1 MKKTL
6 LLVLVSVFTITQ
18 FFAQET
24 AQKEEKQKAHY
35 NISKF
40 KQLNEELPTP
50 NSQHTASGAPGYEYT
65 QQQVDYKM
73 DLVLDDENHKI
84 SGEETI
90 TYHNNSKDNLEYLWV
105 QLDQNMRAPDSK
117 TPDIQGGGSRPLY
130 SPENF
135 TKSFM
140 GKPFPGGFNIEHV
153 TDANGAHID
162 YTINSTMMR
171 INLQKPL
178 AAGEKM
184 VFNIKWWYNVNNYMT
199 DRGRSGYEIFDD
211 GNSAYVIA
219 QFYPRLAVYNNVK
232 GWQNLQFWG
241 SSEFALEFG
250 NFEVNI
256 TTPKD
261 FVLNGTGV
269 IQNPKDVFTK
279 EQYKRYEASKTS
291 FDNPMYIVTPKEA
304 LNTSKETSKGTK
316 TWKLVAENV
325 RDFGFAT
332 SRKYMW
338 DAMAVDM
345 NGRTVMAYSL
355 FPKEGNPL
363 WEAHST
369 RTVANT
375 LEVYSRFTIDYPYP
389 QATSVN
395 AEMGMEYPMI
405 CFNYGRPQSE
415 VKYSERLKKGMI
427 GVITHEVGHNF
438 FPMIIN
444 SDERQ
449 WTWMDEGI
457 NTFVQIYALN
467 EYDAELFPT
476 GGKPKSITRYMSGDQ
491 SKLSPI
497 MSNGDNVFN
506 FGSNAYQKPAAGLYI
521 LRETIMGPELF
532 DYAFKK
538 YAERWAFKHPT
549 PADFFRS
556 MEDASAMD
564 LDWFWRGWFYT
575 TGANDI
581 GIKEVKKYYITDK
594 PTEKAKSIM
603 ARYGRTLD
611 DKSPYLYL
619 VSESSDD
626 FSEDLKSKTPEDYAL
641 LSEYIEGK
649 FSAEEKENLI
659 TPKYFYEL
667 VFEKPGDLVMPIIVE
682 FEYED
687 GTKERKQYPAEI
699 WRKNDTEVAKVF
711 PSSKAIRRITVDPDD
726 QTADIDTSNNSWP
739 KNTAT
744 EFSQFKKN
752 KIKEIGRAS
761 CRERV

>member
-6 LLVLVSVFTITQ
+6 LVVLVSVFTLTP
-18 FFAQET
+18 FFAQESEK
-24 AQKEEKQKAHY
+24 KEEKQKGHY

-73 DLVLDDENHKI
+73 DLILDDENHKI
-84 SGEETI
+84 YGEETI

-117 TPDIQGGGSRPLY
+117 TSDIQGGGPRPLY
-130 SPENF
+130 SPEKF
-135 TKSFM
+135 TQSFM
-140 GKPFPGGFNIEHV
+140 GKPFPGGFNIEYV
-153 TDANGAHID
+153 TDANGSPID

-199 DRGRSGYEIFDD
+199 DRGRSGYEIFAD

-219 QFYPRLAVYNNVK
+219 QFHPRLAVYNNVE

-269 IQNPKDVFTK
+269 IQNPKEVLTK
-279 EQYKRYEASKTS
+279 DQYKRYEASKTS
-291 FDNPMYIVTPKEA
+291 FIDPIYIVTPEDA
-304 LNTSKETSKGTK
+304 LSTSKETSKGTK
-316 TWKLVAENV
+316 TWKLKAENV

-338 DAMAVDM
+338 DAMAVDL
-345 NGRTVMAYSL
+345 NGKTVMAYSL

-363 WEAHST
+363 WEEHST
-369 RTVANT
+369 RTVAKT

-405 CFNYGRPQSE
+405 CFNYGRPQPDG
-415 VKYSERLKKGMI
+415 KYSERLKKGMI

-457 NTFVQIYALN
+457 NSFVEIYAEY
-467 EYDAELFPT
+467 EYDPELFPT
-476 GGKPKSITRYMSGDQ
+476 GGKPKGITRYMSGDQ
-491 SKLSPI
+491 SRLAPI

-506 FGSNAYQKPAAGLYI
+506 FGANAYAKPAAGLYI

-575 TGANDI
+575 TGNNDI
-581 GIKEVKKYYITDK
+581 GIKEVKKYYVTDK
-594 PTEKAKSIM
+594 PTENAKSIM

-611 DKSPYLYL
+611 ENSPYLYL
-619 VSESSDD
+619 ASEDNDD
-626 FSEDLKSKTPEDYAL
+626 FSEDLKNKKPEDFSL
-641 LSEYIEGK
+641 LSEYITDK
-649 FSAEEKENLI
+649 FTDEEKEGLV

-699 WRKNDTEVAKVF
+699 WRKNDAQVTKVF
-711 PSSKAIRRITVDPDD
+711 PSSKAISKITIDPDD
-726 QTADIDTSNNSWP
+726 QTADVNTSNNSWP
-739 KNTAT
+739 KNKET

-752 KIKEIGRAS
+752 QIKG
-761 CRERV
+761 

>member
-1 MKKTL
+1 MKKNL
-6 LLVLVSVFTITQ
+6 LVVLVSVFTIVP

-24 AQKEEKQKAHY
+24 VQKEENQKGHY

-50 NSQHTASGAPGYEYT
+50 NNQHTASGAPGYEYT

-73 DLVLDDENHKI
+73 DLILDDENHKI

-117 TPDIQGGGSRPLY
+117 TSDIQGRGARPLY
-130 SPENF
+130 SPEKF
-135 TKSFM
+135 IQSFM

-153 TDANGAHID
+153 TDSNGAPID
-162 YTINSTMMR
+162 FMINSTMMR

-178 AAGEKM
+178 ASGEKM
-184 VFNIKWWYNVNNYMT
+184 EFNIKWWYNINNYMT

-211 GNSAYVIA
+211 GNAAYVIA
-219 QFYPRLAVYNNVK
+219 QFYPRLAVYNNVE

-250 NFEVNI
+250 DFEVNI

-269 IQNPKDVFTK
+269 IQNPKDVLTK
-279 EQYKRYEASKTS
+279 AQYKRYEASKKS
-291 FDNPMYIVTPKEA
+291 FIDPMYIVTPEEA
-304 LNTSKETSKGTK
+304 LSTSKETSKGTK
-316 TWKLVAENV
+316 TWKLKAENV

-405 CFNYGRPQSE
+405 CFNYGRPQPDG
-415 VKYSERLKKGMI
+415 KYSERLKKGMI

-457 NTFVQIYALN
+457 NSFVEIYAEY
-467 EYDAELFPT
+467 EYDPELFPT
-476 GGKPKSITRYMSGDQ
+476 GGKPKAITRYMSGDQ
-491 SKLSPI
+491 SRLSPI

-506 FGSNAYQKPAAGLYI
+506 FGANAYAKPAAGLYI

-594 PTEKAKSIM
+594 PTENAKNIM

-611 DKSPYLYL
+611 ENSPYLYL
-619 VSESSDD
+619 ASEASDD
-626 FSEDLKSKTPEDYAL
+626 FSEDVKKKTPEDFAL
-641 LSEYIEGK
+641 LSEYIDGK
-649 FSAEEKENLI
+649 FTDEEKEGLV

-682 FEYED
+682 IEYED
-687 GTKERKQYPAEI
+687 GTKERKQYPAEV
-699 WRKNDTEVAKVF
+699 WRKNDAQVTKVF
-711 PSSKAIRRITVDPDD
+711 PSSKAISKITLDPDD
-726 QTADIDTSNNSWP
+726 QTADVDTSNNSWP
-739 KNTAT
+739 KNKET

-752 KIKEIGRAS
+752 QIKG
-761 CRERV
+761 

>member
-6 LLVLVSVFTITQ
+6 LVVLVSVFTLTP
-18 FFAQET
+18 FFAQESEK
-24 AQKEEKQKAHY
+24 KEEKQKGHY

-65 QQQVDYKM
+65 QQQVDYKI
-73 DLVLDDENHKI
+73 DLILDDENHKI
-84 SGEETI
+84 AGEETI
-90 TYHNNSKDNLEYLWV
+90 TYHNNSKDHLEYLWV

-117 TPDIQGGGSRPLY
+117 TPDIQGRGARPLY
-130 SPENF
+130 SPEKF
-135 TKSFM
+135 TQSFM
-140 GKPFPGGFNIEHV
+140 GKPFPGGFNIEYV
-153 TDANGAHID
+153 TDANGSPID

-199 DRGRSGYEIFDD
+199 DRGRSGYEIFAD

-219 QFYPRLAVYNNVK
+219 QFHPRLAVYNNVE

-269 IQNPKDVFTK
+269 IQNPKEVLTK
-279 EQYKRYEASKTS
+279 DQYKRYEASKTS
-291 FDNPMYIVTPKEA
+291 FIDPIYIVTPEDA
-304 LNTSKETSKGTK
+304 LSTSKETSKGTK
-316 TWKLVAENV
+316 TWKLKAENV

-338 DAMAVDM
+338 DAMAVDL
-345 NGRTVMAYSL
+345 NGKTVMAYSL

-363 WEAHST
+363 WEEHST
-369 RTVANT
+369 RTVAKT

-405 CFNYGRPQSE
+405 CFNYGRPQPDG
-415 VKYSERLKKGMI
+415 KYSERLKKGMI

-457 NTFVQIYALN
+457 NSFVEIYAEY
-467 EYDAELFPT
+467 EYDPELFPT
-476 GGKPKSITRYMSGDQ
+476 GG
-491 SKLSPI
+491 
-497 MSNGDNVFN
+497 N
-506 FGSNAYQKPAAGLYI
+506 QK
-521 LRETIMGPELF
+521 EL
-532 DYAFKK
+532 
-538 YAERWAFKHPT
+538 HVICLVT
-549 PADFFRS
+549 N
-556 MEDASAMD
+556 
-564 LDWFWRGWFYT
+564 LD
-575 TGANDI
+575 
-581 GIKEVKKYYITDK
+581 
-594 PTEKAKSIM
+594 
-603 ARYGRTLD
+603 
-611 DKSPYLYL
+611 
-619 VSESSDD
+619 
-626 FSEDLKSKTPEDYAL
+626 
-641 LSEYIEGK
+641 
-649 FSAEEKENLI
+649 
-659 TPKYFYEL
+659 
-667 VFEKPGDLVMPIIVE
+667 
-682 FEYED
+682 
-687 GTKERKQYPAEI
+687 
-699 WRKNDTEVAKVF
+699 
-711 PSSKAIRRITVDPDD
+711 
-726 QTADIDTSNNSWP
+726 
-739 KNTAT
+739 
-744 EFSQFKKN
+744 
-752 KIKEIGRAS
+752 
-761 CRERV
+761 

>member
-6 LLVLVSVFTITQ
+6 LAALVSVFTMTP
-18 FFAQET
+18 FFAQEVE
-24 AQKEEKQKAHY
+24 QKEEKQKGHY

-73 DLVLDDENHKI
+73 DLILDDENHKI
-84 SGEETI
+84 YGEETI

-117 TPDIQGGGSRPLY
+117 TSDIQGGGPRPLY
-130 SPENF
+130 SPEKF
-135 TKSFM
+135 TQSFM
-140 GKPFPGGFNIEHV
+140 GKPFPGGFNIEYV
-153 TDANGAHID
+153 TDANGSPID

-199 DRGRSGYEIFDD
+199 DRGRSGYEIFAD

-219 QFYPRLAVYNNVK
+219 QFHPRLAVYNNVE

-269 IQNPKDVFTK
+269 IQNPKEVLTK
-279 EQYKRYEASKTS
+279 DQYKRYEASKTS
-291 FDNPMYIVTPKEA
+291 FIDPIYIVTPEDA
-304 LNTSKETSKGTK
+304 LSTSKETSKGTK

-338 DAMAVDM
+338 DAMAVDL
-345 NGRTVMAYSL
+345 NGKTVMAYSL

-363 WEAHST
+363 WEEHST
-369 RTVANT
+369 RTVAKT

-405 CFNYGRPQSE
+405 CFNYGRPQPDG
-415 VKYSERLKKGMI
+415 KYSERLKKGMI

-457 NTFVQIYALN
+457 NSFVEIYAEY
-467 EYDAELFPT
+467 EYDPELFPT
-476 GGKPKSITRYMSGDQ
+476 GGKPKGITRYMSGDQ
-491 SKLSPI
+491 SRLAPI

-506 FGSNAYQKPAAGLYI
+506 FGANAYAKPAAGLYI

-575 TGANDI
+575 TGNNDI
-581 GIKEVKKYYITDK
+581 GIKEVKKYYVTDK
-594 PTEKAKSIM
+594 PTENAKSIM

-611 DKSPYLYL
+611 ENSSYLYL
-619 VSESSDD
+619 ASEDNDD
-626 FSEDLKSKTPEDYAL
+626 FSEDLKNKTPEDFSL
-641 LSEYIEGK
+641 LSEYITDK
-649 FSAEEKENLI
+649 FTDEEKEGLV

-699 WRKNDTEVAKVF
+699 WRKNDAQVTKVF
-711 PSSKAIRRITVDPDD
+711 PSSKAISKITVDPDD
-726 QTADIDTSNNSWP
+726 QTADVNTSNNSWP
-739 KNTAT
+739 KNKET

-752 KIKEIGRAS
+752 QIKG
-761 CRERV
+761 

>member
-6 LLVLVSVFTITQ
+6 LAALVSVFTMTP
-18 FFAQET
+18 FFAQEVE
-24 AQKEEKQKAHY
+24 QKEEKQKGHY

-73 DLVLDDENHKI
+73 DLILDDENHKI
-84 SGEETI
+84 YGEETI

-117 TPDIQGGGSRPLY
+117 TSDIQGGGPRPLY
-130 SPENF
+130 SPEKF
-135 TKSFM
+135 TQSFM
-140 GKPFPGGFNIEHV
+140 GKPFPGGFNIEYV
-153 TDANGAHID
+153 TDANGSPID

-199 DRGRSGYEIFDD
+199 DRGRSGYEIFAD

-219 QFYPRLAVYNNVK
+219 QFHPRLAVYNNVE

-269 IQNPKDVFTK
+269 IQNPKEVLTK
-279 EQYKRYEASKTS
+279 DQYKRYEASKTS
-291 FDNPMYIVTPKEA
+291 FIDPIYIVTPEDA
-304 LNTSKETSKGTK
+304 LSTSKETSKGTK
-316 TWKLVAENV
+316 TWKLKAENV

-338 DAMAVDM
+338 DAMAVDL
-345 NGRTVMAYSL
+345 NGKTVMAYSL

-363 WEAHST
+363 WEEHST
-369 RTVANT
+369 RTVAKT

-405 CFNYGRPQSE
+405 CFNYGRPQPDG
-415 VKYSERLKKGMI
+415 KYSERLKKGMI

-444 SDERQ
+444 SDERR

-457 NTFVQIYALN
+457 NSFVEIYAEY
-467 EYDAELFPT
+467 EYDPELFPT
-476 GGKPKSITRYMSGDQ
+476 GGKPKGITRYMSGDQ
-491 SKLSPI
+491 SRLAPI

-506 FGSNAYQKPAAGLYI
+506 FGANAYAKPAAGLYI

-575 TGANDI
+575 TGNNDI
-581 GIKEVKKYYITDK
+581 GIKEVKKYYVTDK
-594 PTEKAKSIM
+594 PTENAKSIM

-611 DKSPYLYL
+611 ENSPYLYL
-619 VSESSDD
+619 ASEDNDD
-626 FSEDLKSKTPEDYAL
+626 FSEDLKNKKPEDFSL
-641 LSEYIEGK
+641 LSEYITDK
-649 FSAEEKENLI
+649 FTDEEKEGLV

-699 WRKNDTEVAKVF
+699 WRKNDAQVTKVF
-711 PSSKAIRRITVDPDD
+711 PSSKAISKITIDPDD
-726 QTADIDTSNNSWP
+726 QTADVNTSNNSWP
-739 KNTAT
+739 KNKET

-752 KIKEIGRAS
+752 QIKG
-761 CRERV
+761 